1 MVISVRNISEI
12 FKSNL
17 NSLINS
23 RANGNQ
29 SGFARL
35 VEVPQSQIAK
45 WLNSTNSPGIES
57 LEKMSNRLGIPAA
70 SLISEGE
77 LPKVVTREPTNDD
90 ILAKISVALNLVA
103 KLSPELVDRLSRAD
117 EEELS
122 AVMATLESY
131 SDPFREDADGL
142 KNDRKRTKD

>member
-1 MVISVRNISEI
+1 MSEVVEI
-12 FKSNL
+12 FREKMIE
-17 NSLINS
+17 LIKKH
-23 RANGNQ
+23 ANGNQ
-29 SGFARL
+29 TAFSRL
-35 VEVPQSQIAK
+35 VDIPQAQISRMLKSGA
-45 WLNSTNSPGIES
+45 PGIDT
-57 LEKMSNRLGIPAA
+57 LERIADGLGIPAA
-70 SLISEGE
+70 ALISEQE

-90 ILAKISVALNLVA
+90 ILAKISVALDLVA